1 MNWFMTAVKK
11 YATFSGRSQ
20 RSEYWY
26 FLLFYMIIYI
36 VLAVV
41 DGITGSFSAKSGV
54 GLLTGIFSLAMLLP
68 SLAVTVRR
76 LHDTDRSGWW
86 ILIGLIPLI
95 GRIVLLLFLVHDSG
109 TGANRFGENPKAATS
124 HFQNVRRI
132 SIACPAEATC

>member
-1 MNWFMTAVKK
+1 VNWFITAVKK

-26 FLLFYMIIYI
+26 FLLFYLIIYV
-36 VLAVV
+36 VLAII
-41 DGITGSFSAKSGV
+41 DGVTGSYSMQAGI
-54 GLLTGIFSLAMLLP
+54 GLLTGILSLALFLP

-95 GRIVLLLFLVHDSG
+95 GGIILIVFLAQDS
-109 TGANRFGENPKAATS
+109 TAGANRFGENPKAAT
-124 HFQNVRRI
+124 
-132 SIACPAEATC
+132 